1 MNHVAYRKYNTSAG
15 HVSGMSTIESHYSLQ
30 TLETCKSPVCDFH
43 FFKEADFT
51 HPLSTMISALQRLTY
66 QVKLKSF
73 KMFGGVGERFWR
85 AAKIKLALLHSWDFG
100 IQL

>member
-1 MNHVAYRKYNTSAG
+1 MNHVVYRAHHTSAG
-15 HVSGMSTIESHYSLQ
+15 HVSGMSTTASHYSLQ
-30 TLETCKSPVCDFH
+30 TLETCKSSICDFH

-51 HPLSTMISALQRLTY
+51 VPLSTMISALERVNY

-73 KMFGGVGERFWR
+73 KMFSEVGECFLR
-85 AAKIKLALLHSWDFG
+85 AAKIKLALPNSWDFG